1 MNRSIPLLLFSLL
14 LTIGLFGKAESP
26 SNWTQA
32 AEAYK
37 NKQYT
42 VAFDL
47 YQELMDT
54 GYVSSALYYNMGNVC
69 YRQHKLGLS
78 ILYYE
83 KALKLAPRDQEIKAN
98 LELAKSDQLDQI
110 DPLPPFFLDRWRHGL
125 QSLLSSNTWSILGG
139 LMVWIGVG
147 GLILWILGK
156 ERKQRKWGFIVGAV
170 LLGLSLLPFYLASSR
185 AQFERNSGMAILLEV
200 EYGLRSA
207 PEEGSTV
214 LVPLHEGV
222 KLVIID
228 QIGDWLKVK
237 LEDGE
242 QGWLPEKSLGMI

>member
-1 MNRSIPLLLFSLL
+1 MIRSLPFLLLSLFL
-14 LTIGLFGKAESP
+14 VVGLSGKEALPATWEE
-26 SNWTQA
+26 A
-32 AEAYK
+32 GEAYK
-37 NKQYT
+37 NKQYST
-42 VAFDL
+42 AFDL
-47 YQELMDT
+47 YQGLIDE
-54 GYVSSALYYNMGNVC
+54 GRVSSALYYNMGNVC
-69 YRQHKLGLS
+69 YRQDQLGLA

-83 KALKLAPRDQEIKAN
+83 KALKLAPRDAEVKGN
-98 LELAKSDQLDQI
+98 LELAKSQQADQI

-125 QSLLSSNTWSILGG
+125 QSLFSANVWSMLGV
-139 LMVWIGVG
+139 LCLWIGVG

-156 ERKQRKWGFIVGAV
+156 ERRQKKWGFIAGIS
-170 LLGLSLLPFYLASSR
+170 LLILSLLPFYLSSSR
-185 AQFERNSGMAILLEV
+185 AQFEQNSGTAILLDK

-207 PEEGSTV
+207 PEEGSKV

-228 QIGDWLKVK
+228 QIGEWLKVK

>member
-1 MNRSIPLLLFSLL
+1 MSRSLPLMLWSLL
-14 LTIGLFGKAESP
+14 LTVGVMAKELPA
-26 SNWTQA
+26 NWTKA
-32 AEAYK
+32 AEAYQD
-37 NKQYT
+37 KQYT

-47 YQELMDT
+47 YQELVDD
-54 GYVSSALYYNMGNVC
+54 GYVSAALYYNLANVC
-69 YRQHKLGLS
+69 YRQNKLGLA

-98 LELAKSDQLDQI
+98 LALAKRQQLDQI
-110 DPLPPFFLDRWRHGL
+110 DPLPAFFLDRWRHGI
-125 QSLLSSNTWSILGG
+125 QSLFSSNTWSIIGAALLWLGAA
-139 LMVWIGVG
+139 
-147 GLILWILGK
+147 GLILWILGRA
-156 ERKQRKWGFIVGAV
+156 RKQRKWGFIVGV
-170 LLGLSLLPFYLASSR
+170 SLLIFSILPFYLASSR
-185 AQFERNSGMAILLEV
+185 AQFERHSGMAVLLES

-207 PEEGSTV
+207 PEEGSKV

-242 QGWLPEKSLGMI
+242 QGWLPERALGMI

>member
-1 MNRSIPLLLFSLL
+1 MIRSLPLLLLSFL
-14 LTIGLFGKAESP
+14 LTVGLSGKEVVPA
-26 SNWTQA
+26 NWEQA
-32 AEAYK
+32 REAYQ

-47 YQELMDT
+47 YQGLIDE
-54 GYVSSALYYNMGNVC
+54 GHVSPALYYNMGNVC
-69 YRQHKLGLS
+69 YRQNKLGLA

-83 KALKLAPRDQEIKAN
+83 KALKLAPRDQEIKTN
-98 LELAKSDQLDQI
+98 LALAKSQQADQI
-110 DPLPPFFLDRWRHGL
+110 DPLPPFFLDRWRHGI
-125 QSLLSSNTWSILGG
+125 QSLLSANAWSLLGILF
-139 LMVWIGVG
+139 LWIGVG

-156 ERKQRKWGFIVGAV
+156 ERKQRKWGFIAGIS
-170 LLGLSLLPFYLASSR
+170 LLTASILPFYLSASR
-185 AQFERNSGMAILLEV
+185 AQFEQHSGTAILLDQ

-207 PEEGSTV
+207 PEEGSTI

-242 QGWLPEKSLGMI
+242 LGWLPKKSLGMI